1 MRRAPCTTPSLE
13 PILDALE
20 AYYGPQL
27 PHAPT
32 DPYQFLVWWHC
43 GYPPS
48 EARCQQGWQTLR
60 HELGVEPQVLRAA
73 RPARL
78 ARALSAG
85 GLIPQLRAERVRAVA
100 TRVLED
106 FAGDLAA
113 GLARLPPAQA
123 HAALRKFPGI
133 GPPGADRMLLFAGL
147 APLAAVPSSCPY
159 VLPRIVSG
167 RVPPGYRASYAQA
180 QRAIEAAVPAASA
193 LRQRAY
199 LLLLRHG
206 RELCRR
212 THPQCALCPLVR
224 RCRFNQA
231 GERRKTAPRSRR

>member
-1 MRRAPCTTPSLE
+1 MTPSLE
-13 PILDALE
+13 PILDTLE
-20 AYYGPQL
+20 AHYGPQL
-27 PHAPT
+27 PLAPT
-32 DPYQFLVWWHC
+32 DPYQFLVWWQC

-48 EARCQQGWQTLR
+48 EARCEQGWQALR
-60 HELGVEPQVLRAA
+60 QEIGVDPEVLRAA

-78 ARALSAG
+78 ARALSTG
-85 GLIPQLRAERVRAVA
+85 GLVPQLRAERVREVA
-100 TRVLED
+100 TRVVED

-113 GLARLPPAQA
+113 GLARVPTAQA

-133 GPPGADRMLLFAGL
+133 GPPGADRILLFAGL

-159 VLPRIVSG
+159 VLARIVRG
-167 RVPPGYRASYAQA
+167 RVPADYRASYVQA
-180 QRAIEAAVPAASA
+180 QRLIEGAIPAAGA
-193 LRQRAY
+193 RRQRAY

-212 THPQCALCPLVR
+212 TRPQCPLCPLAR

-231 GERRKTAPRSRR
+231 GVRRKTSRQLHR

>member
-1 MRRAPCTTPSLE
+1 MQPSLE
-13 PILDALE
+13 PILAALE
-20 AYYGPQL
+20 AHYGPQA

-48 EARCQQGWQTLR
+48 EARCAQGWEALNR
-60 HELGVEPQVLRAA
+60 ELGVDPAVLRAA

-85 GLIPQLRAERVRAVA
+85 GLVPRLRAERVREVA

-106 FAGDLAA
+106 FSGDLAA
-113 GLARLPPAQA
+113 GLAWLPPAQA
-123 HAALRKFPGI
+123 RAALRKFPGI

-147 APLAAVPSSCPY
+147 AALAAVPSSCPY

-167 RVPPGYRASYAQA
+167 RVAEGYRASYAQA
-180 QRAIEAAVPAASA
+180 QGAIEAAIPADFAR
-193 LRQRAY
+193 RQRAY

-206 RELCRR
+206 RELCKRSR
-212 THPQCALCPLVR
+212 PQCELCPLAQ
-224 RCRFNQA
+224 RCRFNRA
-231 GERRKTAPRSRR
+231 DDRRRTAPRSRR

>member
-1 MRRAPCTTPSLE
+1 MTSTLE

-20 AYYGPQL
+20 AHYGPQL
-27 PHAPT
+27 PLAPT

-48 EARCQQGWQTLR
+48 EARCEQGWQALSQ
-60 HELGVEPQVLRAA
+60 EIGVDPLVLRAA

-85 GLIPQLRAERVRAVA
+85 GLVPQLRAERVRAVA
-100 TRVLED
+100 IRVLEE

-113 GLARLPPAQA
+113 GLAALPPAQA
-123 HAALRKFPGI
+123 HTALRKFPGI
-133 GPPGADRMLLFAGL
+133 GPPGADRILLFAGL

-167 RVPPGYRASYAQA
+167 RVPADYRASYTQA
-180 QRAIEAAVPAASA
+180 QRLIADALPAASA
-193 LRQRAY
+193 PRRRAY

-206 RELCRR
+206 RELCKR
-212 THPQCALCPLVR
+212 TRPQCALCPLAR

-231 GERRKTAPRSRR
+231 GVRRKTSRRSRR

>member
-1 MRRAPCTTPSLE
+1 MTPSLE
-13 PILDALE
+13 PILDSLE
-20 AYYGPQL
+20 AHYGPQL
-27 PHAPT
+27 PLAPT
-32 DPYQFLVWWHC
+32 DPYQFLLWWHC

-48 EARCQQGWQTLR
+48 EARCEQGWQALR
-60 HELGVEPQVLRAA
+60 QEVGIAPQVLRAA

-78 ARALSAG
+78 AHALRAG
-85 GLIPQLRAERVRAVA
+85 GLVPQLRAARVREVA

-113 GLARLPPAQA
+113 GLARLPTAQA
-123 HAALRKFPGI
+123 HAALRRFPGI
-133 GPPGADRMLLFAGL
+133 GPPGADRALLFAGL

-159 VLPRIVSG
+159 VLPRILSG
-167 RVPPGYRASYAQA
+167 RVPADYRASYAQA
-180 QRAIEAAVPAASA
+180 QRAIAGALPPASA

-206 RELCRR
+206 RELCKR
-212 THPQCALCPLVR
+212 TRPQCALCPLAR

-231 GERRKTAPRSRR
+231 GVRRRTSRQLRR